1 VARRRKSG
9 NVDPATDPVTGYRYD
24 AQRKNIPSAGLA
36 AQGRVAE
43 TTKERYSYD
52 PHLPPE
58 LRFDATGGADA
69 LPELLAEATRRPLT
83 ETEARAVLMG
93 LRQHQPWLEW
103 SGKRE
108 ARGFVVD
115 PVALH
120 IHERVSAQA
129 ILKMAK
135 REDVQRDLFADPEQ
149 PYREAVQFYQHDV
162 DWANRLI
169 LGDSLQVMASLVK
182 REELA
187 GKVQMIYLDP
197 PYGIRFASNFQ
208 SEIGK
213 RDVKDKESD
222 LTREPEMIKAYRD
235 TWTLGVHSYLAYL
248 RDRLMLCRELLTDSG
263 SIFVQISD
271 ENLHRV
277 RSVMDDVFGA
287 ENYAGLIAFSATTG
301 QTSDRLAQITDYL
314 LWYAKELPSIRFN
327 EIYELR
333 PAIDDPDER
342 YVCVETPAGQVI
354 DLTRAQ
360 KEGRQPIPSGR
371 ILKLA
376 DPTSQTGNDSTRR
389 PFEAFGMVFRPTG
402 SRGWSTNWES
412 GLPRVL
418 AAGYL
423 HRQGESMW
431 WKSYR
436 DRGRLTKT
444 SSLWLDTRTNA
455 FGDKKRFV
463 VQTPAAAIQRC
474 LLMATDP
481 GDLVLDPTCGSGTT
495 AYIAEQW
502 GRRWITI
509 DSSRVAL
516 AIARQ
521 RLLTSKFDQ
530 YRTKPPKTDN
540 GRAHKEG
547 DPANG
552 FIYKTVPHVTLK
564 SIAQNTAL
572 DPVVAC
578 HEPILDSKLAKLN
591 AALKKTSPDLRRR
604 LATKLAEKEKRE
616 GKRAVTDAD
625 RRRWL
630 LPNSDWNDWQV
641 PFDADDEWPTPLASA
656 LADYRAAWRAKMNE
670 VDAAI
675 AANAE
680 PEELV
685 DQPEVVP
692 GIVRVSGPFTV
703 EAVMPAEESID
714 DSPVDQLDED
724 LESFG
729 PSSPAADAFNGEA
742 YVDRMRR
749 LLVADGVRFPDNKVA
764 KIARLDP
771 LDEPY
776 LHAEGEWSV
785 GNGKL
790 RRVAVS
796 FGPQHGPV
804 TAVQVEEA
812 LHAASRRGFDD
823 VIFAGFNFD
832 GAAQAVIQDDPN
844 PRVRSHLAHIRPD
857 VQMGGLLKDT
867 PSSQLFTVFG
877 TPRTTLERSRD
888 GSFTLTMEG
897 VDIYDPV
904 ANTIVPT
911 RADKVAAW
919 FLDTDYDGRTFCI
932 TQAFFPDKSAWE
944 KLSRALKG
952 YVDEDKFA
960 ALSGTT
966 SLPFEP
972 GKHARCAVKVIDP
985 RGNEVMRVHRLQ
997 PATKQR
1003 AAAH

>member
-1 VARRRKSG
+1 MAG
-9 NVDPATDPVTGYRYD
+9 ETTDQVTGFRYD
-24 AQRKNIPSAGLA
+24 AQRKNNPSAGLA
-36 AQGRVAE
+36 AQARARE
-43 TTKERYSYD
+43 TPKLHYSFD

-58 LRFDATGGADA
+58 LRFDATGGADV
-69 LPELLAEATRRPLT
+69 LPELLDAATRRPLT

-103 SGKRE
+103 TGKKE
-108 ARGFVVD
+108 SRGFVVD

-135 REDVQRDLFADPEQ
+135 REDVQRDLFADPQQ

-182 REELA
+182 REDLA

-208 SEIGK
+208 SQIGK
-213 RDVKDKESD
+213 RDVKDKDSD

-277 RSVMDDVFGA
+277 RVVMDEVFGP
-287 ENYAGLIAFSATTG
+287 S
-301 QTSDRLAQITDYL
+301 SCVAQITFVKTSGYGTRYLTGIADYL
-314 LWYAKELPSIRFN
+314 LVYAKDIRRLKYRQLYREKAAGGDGVGEYNKAELPSG
-327 EIYELR
+327 EI
-333 PAIDDPDER
+333 
-342 YVCVETPAGQVI
+342 
-354 DLTRAQ
+354 LTARAQ
-360 KEGRQPIPSGR
+360 DSDNDDASFRFFRTDNATTQGNPIFGAAVQGRTFAAPYKTNVG
-371 ILKLA
+371 
-376 DPTSQTGNDSTRR
+376 
-389 PFEAFGMVFRPTG
+389 GMLR
-402 SRGWSTNWES
+402 
-412 GLPRVL
+412 L
-418 AAGYL
+418 AAADRL
-423 HRQGESMW
+423 VPRRDSV
-431 WKSYR
+431 SYKR
-436 DRGRLTKT
+436 FLKDFAAFPIHNNWADTGIAGRP
-444 SSLWLDTRTNA
+444 
-455 FGDKKRFV
+455 GDKVYV
-463 VQTPAAAIQRC
+463 VQTAPKVVERC
-474 LLMATDP
+474 VLMATDP

-495 AYIAEQW
+495 AFVAEQW
-502 GRRWITI
+502 GRRWITL

-530 YRTKPPKTDN
+530 YKTKPPKLEN
-540 GRAHKEG
+540 GRAHKDG

-552 FIYKTVPHVTLK
+552 FIYKTVPHITLK
-564 SIAQNTAL
+564 SIAQNSGL
-572 DPVVAC
+572 DPIFAR
-578 HEPILDSKLAKLN
+578 HEPILGSKLAKLN
-591 AALKKTSPDLRRR
+591 AALKKVPPDARRR
-604 LATKLAEKEKRE
+604 LAAKLADKEKRE
-616 GKRAVTDAD
+616 GKKSITDAD
-625 RRRWL
+625 RRRWI
-630 LPNSDWNDWQV
+630 LPNTDWNDWEV
-641 PFDADDEWPTPLASA
+641 PFDTDPDWPPALQSA
-656 LADYRAAWRAKMNE
+656 LTDYRSAWRAKMDE

-692 GIVRVSGPFTV
+692 GVVRVSGPFTV

-714 DSPVDQLDED
+714 DSPIESVDGD
-724 LESFG
+724 LETFG
-729 PSSPAADAFNGEA
+729 PSSTAADAANGEA
-742 YVDRMRR
+742 YLDRMRR
-749 LLVADGVRFPDNKVA
+749 LLLADGVRFPDNKTA

-771 LDEPY
+771 LDEGY
-776 LHAEGEWSV
+776 LHAEGEWNA
-785 GNGKL
+785 GNGK
-790 RRVAVS
+790 RRTIAVS

-823 VIFAGFNFD
+823 VVFAGFNFD

-844 PRVRSHLAHIRPD
+844 PRVRAHLAHIRPD
-857 VQMGGLLKDT
+857 VQMDGLLKNT
-867 PSSQLFTVFG
+867 ASSQLFTVFG
-877 TPRTTLERSRD
+877 TPRTTLDHHHD
-888 GSFTLTMEG
+888 GSLTVTMEG

-911 RADKVAAW
+911 KAEKVAAW

-932 TQAFFPDKSAWE
+932 TQAFFPDKSAWD
-944 KLSRALKG
+944 KLARALKG
-952 YVDEDKFA
+952 YLDEERFE

-966 SLPFEP
+966 SLPFEAGP
-972 GKHARCAVKVIDP
+972 HRRCAVKVIDP
-985 RGNEVMRVHRLQ
+985 RGNEVMRVHRLDV
-997 PATKQR
+997 PAVAGRSSRKR
-1003 AAAH
+1003 